1 MGFAVLLAAGVTFLF
16 GLVPALRASA
26 VKPVSALKGG
36 EDPHA
41 RRRLMNALV
50 AVQVAFC
57 FLVHFTAGLFVATF
71 DRLSHQPTGF
81 AAERLLLLE
90 ASAKADQPMAN
101 WHQVGAHLRTVGGVE
116 SAALCGW
123 ALMSGNGWSNHIYIN
138 GTLREES
145 EPYFLGVSPGWFETM
160 RIPLISGRDLR
171 PEDRYP
177 NAAMVNERFAAV
189 FFDRQNPV
197 GRSFEKMD
205 RDDKRVRFEIV
216 GYVRDARYRDIKE
229 PIRPTIYVPLGEKAN
244 WGTFVVRTASDNPLT
259 LAPFMRLE
267 VPRVRSEFRISNVH
281 TQLELVQNY
290 TIRERLLAMLAL
302 FFAVVSLLLAAVGL
316 FGVLDFSVQQRRR
329 EIGIRMALGAQG
341 VDVARRVTIEVF
353 AMVLIGACAGLTAGV
368 FSETYLE
375 TLLYGVKTTDLTML
389 ALPSITIFSAALL
402 AALPPVIR
410 AVRIDPAKC

>member
-1 MGFAVLLAAGVTFLF
+1 
-16 GLVPALRASA
+16 
-26 VKPVSALKGG
+26 
-36 EDPHA
+36 
-41 RRRLMNALV
+41 
-50 AVQVAFC
+50 
-57 FLVHFTAGLFVATF
+57 
-71 DRLSHQPTGF
+71 
-81 AAERLLLLE
+81 
-90 ASAKADQPMAN
+90 MAN

>member
-1 MGFAVLLAAGVTFLF
+1 
-16 GLVPALRASA
+16 
-26 VKPVSALKGG
+26 
-36 EDPHA
+36 
-41 RRRLMNALV
+41 
-50 AVQVAFC
+50 
-57 FLVHFTAGLFVATF
+57 
-71 DRLSHQPTGF
+71 
-81 AAERLLLLE
+81 
-90 ASAKADQPMAN
+90 
-101 WHQVGAHLRTVGGVE
+101 
-116 SAALCGW
+116 
-123 ALMSGNGWSNHIYIN
+123 
-138 GTLREES
+138 
-145 EPYFLGVSPGWFETM
+145 
-160 RIPLISGRDLR
+160 
-171 PEDRYP
+171 
-177 NAAMVNERFAAV
+177 MVNERFAAV

-302 FFAVVSLLLAAVGL
+302 FFAVVSLLLAVVGL

-410 AVRIDPAKC
+410 AVRIDPAKMLRAD